1 MDAKIVLQGNP
12 YAGTRISQRKTP
24 RYYKRKYPVLF
35 VYRYPV
41 PEAHRIIYIIEKVED
56 NTHVIIIDFL
66 NHTEYERRL
75 GY

>member
-1 MDAKIVLQGNP
+1 
-12 YAGTRISQRKTP
+12 
-24 RYYKRKYPVLF
+24 VLF

-41 PEAHRIIYIIEKVED
+41 PEAHRIIYIIEKVKG

-66 NHTEYERRL
+66 NHTEYEKRF